1 MVMSNL
7 LHLPLLAFFIWLV
20 WRKYR
25 LQRDGAQV
33 ALDPLRFFKWAAILA
48 LLGLAGCASHEKLAV
63 ASGPVFPL
71 NPDHWQ
77 ATPSDL
83 AAPDAGK

>member
-1 MVMSNL
+1 MNISNL
-7 LHLPLLAFFIWLV
+7 LHLPFLVLLV
-20 WRKYR
+20 WLAWRKWHVPNNGRWHDPFR
-25 LQRDGAQV
+25 LFKLV
-33 ALDPLRFFKWAAILA
+33 ALVA
-48 LLGLAGCASHEKLAV
+48 LLGLVGCASHEKLAV